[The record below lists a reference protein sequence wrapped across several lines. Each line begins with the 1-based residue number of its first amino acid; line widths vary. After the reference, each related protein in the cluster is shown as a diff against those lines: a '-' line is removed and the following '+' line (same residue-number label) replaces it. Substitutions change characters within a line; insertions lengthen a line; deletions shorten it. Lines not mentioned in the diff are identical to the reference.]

1 MDVAFTMVDST
12 IAAVATPAGTGGIS
26 IIRISGPRSI
36 SIAASIFQPAGHAG
50 RGQTSPPSLASH
62 RLYYG
67 HIRDGGSGRTVDE
80 VLVAVMRAPRSYTR
94 EDVVE
99 INCHGGPAAVR
110 AVLDLVLRK
119 GARLA
124 DPGEF
129 TRRAFLNGRID
140 LTQAEAVIDVI
151 NARTHH
157 SLEIAAAQITGTFRR
172 RIERIRSSLVEIL
185 VQNEAVIDFPE
196 EEDVEK
202 GLSGCSQIQIL
213 RQDAILPLAELL
225 RNYHE
230 GRAIREG
237 FSAAIVGRP
246 NVGKSSLMNRLLSN
260 ERAIVTPY
268 PGTTRDAIED
278 ELVIQG
284 VLISLWD
291 TAGLHESGDPVEAI
305 GMQKTID
312 RAEQADLI
320 LFVLE
325 AHRPLAAEDSAIY
338 QKIASKPIVFVL
350 NKIDLV
356 DGCPPAD
363 IIPGDWIPSF
373 RAPVSALTGLG
384 IEALREMISK
394 HVRGDGWLQ
403 AAAAIIPN
411 LRQKVLLEG
420 CQEAVEAA
428 VAGLENRDS
437 PELVDI
443 HLRQALDRLD
453 EILGNKVKA
462 EIIDGIFSRFCIGK

>member
-1 MDVAFTMVDST
+1 MDVASTMVDST
-12 IAAVATPAGTGGIS
+12 IAAVATPAGAGGIS

-36 SIAASIFQPAGHAG
+36 PIAASVFRPAAKTGSG
-50 RGQTSPPSLASH
+50 RTSPLSLASH

-67 HIRDGGSGRTVDE
+67 HIFDDRNGRPLDE

-94 EDVVE
+94 EDVAE

-110 AVLDLVLRK
+110 AVLDLILRK

-124 DPGEF
+124 GPGEF

-151 NARTHH
+151 NARTHQA
-157 SLEIAAAQITGTFRR
+157 LEAAAAQIAGSFRGD
-172 RIERIRSSLVEIL
+172 IERIRSSLIEIL
-185 VQNEAVIDFPE
+185 AHNEAAIDFPE
-196 EEDVEK
+196 EVDTERS
-202 GLSGCSQIQIL
+202 LSGFSQIQSL
-213 RQDAILPLAELL
+213 RQEAVLPLAELL

-237 FSAAIVGRP
+237 FSIAIVGRP

-268 PGTTRDAIED
+268 PGTTRDAIEA

-284 VLISLWD
+284 VVVSLWD

-305 GMQKTID
+305 GMQKTFE
-312 RAEQADLI
+312 RAERADLI

-325 AHRPLAAEDSAIY
+325 AHRPLSAEDFEIY
-338 QKIASKPIVFVL
+338 RKIASKPNVFVL
-350 NKIDLV
+350 NKVDLA
-356 DGCPPAD
+356 DGCSPAD
-363 IIPGDWIPSF
+363 IIPDDWAESA
-373 RAPVSALTGLG
+373 RTPVSALTGLG
-384 IEALREMISK
+384 IEALREVISK
-394 HVRGDGWLQ
+394 NLRGYGSLQ
-403 AAAAIIPN
+403 AAAAAIPN

-420 CQEAVEAA
+420 CLEAIEAA
-428 VAGLENRDS
+428 VVGLEKRDS

-453 EILGNKVKA
+453 EILGSKVKV
-462 EIIDGIFSRFCIGK
+462 EIIDAIFSRFCIGK

>member
-1 MDVAFTMVDST
+1 MDVVSTMLDST

-36 SIAASIFQPAGHAG
+36 PIAASIFQPAANAG
-50 RGQTSPPSLASH
+50 RDKSSPLNLGSH
-62 RLYYG
+62 RLHYG
-67 HIRDGGSGRTVDE
+67 YICDDRSGRAVDE
-80 VLVAVMRAPRSYTR
+80 VLVAVMRSPRSYTR

-124 DPGEF
+124 EPGEF

-151 NARTHH
+151 NARTHQ
-157 SLEIAAAQITGTFRR
+157 SIEVAAAQVTGIFRKE
-172 RIERIRSSLVEIL
+172 IERIRSSLIEIL
-185 VQNEAVIDFPE
+185 VHNEAVIDFPE
-196 EEDVEK
+196 EENVEQ
-202 GLSGCSQIQIL
+202 GPSGFSQALSL
-213 RQDAILPLAELL
+213 RHDAILPLAELL

-237 FSAAIVGRP
+237 FSVAIVGRP

-284 VLISLWD
+284 VVISLWD
-291 TAGLHESGDPVEAI
+291 TAGLHESVDPVEAI
-305 GMQKTID
+305 GMQKTFE

-325 AHRPLAAEDSAIY
+325 AHRPLAAEDFEIY
-338 QKIASKPIVFVL
+338 RKIASKPIVFVL
-350 NKIDLV
+350 NKIDLA
-356 DGCPPAD
+356 DGCSPVDPT
-363 IIPGDWIPSF
+363 PVDWAESS
-373 RAPVSALTGLG
+373 RAPVSALTGIG

-394 HVRGDGWLQ
+394 NVRGDGCLQ
-403 AAAAIIPN
+403 AAAATIPN

-420 CQEAVEAA
+420 CLEAIEAA
-428 VAGLENRDS
+428 VLGLEKRDS

-453 EILGNKVKA
+453 EILGNKVKV
-462 EIIDGIFSRFCIGK
+462 EIIDAIFSRFCIGK

>member
-1 MDVAFTMVDST
+1 MDVVSTMLDST

-36 SIAASIFQPAGHAG
+36 PIAASIFQPAANAG
-50 RGQTSPPSLASH
+50 RDQTCPLSLASH

-67 HIRDGGSGRTVDE
+67 YICDDRSGRTVDE
-80 VLVAVMRAPRSYTR
+80 VLVAVMRSPRSYTR

-151 NARTHH
+151 NARTHQ
-157 SLEIAAAQITGTFRR
+157 SIEVAAAQVTGIFRKE
-172 RIERIRSSLVEIL
+172 IERIRSSLIEIL
-185 VQNEAVIDFPE
+185 VHNEAVIDFPE
-196 EEDVEK
+196 EEDVEQDPSGFK
-202 GLSGCSQIQIL
+202 QMLSL

-225 RNYHE
+225 RNYHD

-237 FSAAIVGRP
+237 FNVAIVGRP

-284 VLISLWD
+284 VVISLWD
-291 TAGLHESGDPVEAI
+291 TAGLHESVDPVEAI
-305 GMQKTID
+305 GMQKTFE
-312 RAEQADLI
+312 RAEHADLI

-325 AHRPLAAEDSAIY
+325 AHRPLAAEDFVIY
-338 QKIASKPIVFVL
+338 RKIASKPIVFVL
-350 NKIDLV
+350 NKIDLA
-356 DGCPPAD
+356 DGCSPAD
-363 IIPGDWIPSF
+363 AIPDDWAESS
-373 RAPVSALTGLG
+373 RAPVSALTGIG

-394 HVRGDGWLQ
+394 NVRGDGYLQ
-403 AAAAIIPN
+403 TAAATIPN

-420 CQEAVEAA
+420 CLEAIEAA
-428 VAGLENRDS
+428 VLGLEKRDS

-453 EILGNKVKA
+453 EILGNKVKV
-462 EIIDGIFSRFCIGK
+462 EIIDAIFSRFCIGK